1 MLFHFYAYFIAYQP
15 INICLTVCVCCVI
28 YMHILLCI
36 KSNTIPI
43 NICLTVC
50 VCFFCGGC
58 GSVGRAGWPMTCGL
72 VVQILAPPVH
82 MWKGPLLF
90 IYMHILLRIKSTNKY
105 MLVYNCIHCCSFM
118 CIFYCVSNQPINIC
132 LCI

>member
-1 MLFHFYAYFIAYQP
+1 MYIFQCLYMLFHFYAYFIAYQP

-82 MWKGPLLF
+82 MWKGSF
-90 IYMHILLRIKSTNKY
+90 I
-105 MLVYNCIHCCSFM
+105 

-132 LCI
+132 LYITVSIVVHLCAYFIAYQINQ